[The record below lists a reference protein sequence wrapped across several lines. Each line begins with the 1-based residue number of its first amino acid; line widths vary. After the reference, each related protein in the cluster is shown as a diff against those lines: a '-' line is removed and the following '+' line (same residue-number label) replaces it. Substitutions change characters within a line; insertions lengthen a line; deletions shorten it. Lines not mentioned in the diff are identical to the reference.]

1 MKKKRSPEVEDDL
14 RPEYGPDLF
23 AAMKPNRFAGQLLQ
37 FKGKPLVAL
46 DPDVAKVFQ
55 SAEAVNDAL
64 RATMRKK
71 ERPAAA
77 RTARS
82 ASSGTRS
89 SRSASASKNT
99 SSRAGVPSRVQPKP
113 AAAAQKS
120 AKRSTKRRQS

>member
-71 ERPAAA
+71 QRPAAA

-89 SRSASASKNT
+89 SRSASKKT
-99 SSRAGVPSRVQPKP
+99 SSRASVPSRVQSKP
-113 AAAAQKS
+113 GAAAQKS